1 MPDTESPSPPEIDG
15 APTGTTHVAA
25 VVHPPGRSKR
35 SLKDKQPDDATYRN
49 PLKAG
54 GRFTSKGSNAAG
66 TLGCLLWDKKNH
78 EVGFALT
85 AQHVVQPPDIRT
97 VERNKTKLGQPKG
110 TDGSSG
116 YGNDIIGVWVE
127 GQKVMNAAGTFADR
141 DEAIVKLAPGMK
153 WAPEI
158 VGLGPIS
165 GMHALTM
172 DETKGGTYPVHKRGA
187 LSDVTGGVIMTYV
200 TNAATEP
207 DPDKQHSLLIIR
219 SNPDS
224 NGLPGV
230 FATEGDSGSA
240 IVNDANEVVALLHH
254 VAEDTGLVH
263 CTPIEQILGRFA
275 KKGFD
280 LEVAHPVPGHPP
292 IFTVPGGA
300 KIALPP
306 EVVAQFAADPGMRKG
321 FRGEGDQAPAGR
333 SWFTDVP
340 PPAGTFD
347 RVRDDLSRSAGGR
360 LLVAFMERHG
370 AELMRLPRQD
380 QRFRLA
386 FHRGGGSMLTQLWLR
401 MLLHPEQTLPA
412 TLSGVPLMTCVDR
425 ILAELRRCASP
436 EALADL
442 AEVRAAIPD
451 LAGLSYQGILDAL
464 ADGSDRAEGAGH

>member
-1 MPDTESPSPPEIDG
+1 MPDTEPGPR
-15 APTGTTHVAA
+15 A
-25 VVHPPGRSKR
+25 VTAPPGAIKR
-35 SLKDKQPDDATYRN
+35 LLKDKKPDDQRPR
-49 PLKAG
+49 PLVG
-54 GRFTSKGSNAAG
+54 GVRLTSKGSDYAG
-66 TLGCLLWDKKNH
+66 TFGCLLWDPKKVD
-78 EVGFALT
+78 VGFALT
-85 AQHVVQPPDIRT
+85 AQHVVQPPDIRS
-97 VERNKTKLGQPKG
+97 VEKNKTRLGQPKG

-116 YGNDIIGVWVE
+116 YGNDIIGVWAD
-127 GQKVMNAAGTFADR
+127 GQKVLNAAGTFADR
-141 DEAIVKLAPGMK
+141 DEAVIRLANGMK
-153 WAPEI
+153 WKPEI
-158 VGLGPIS
+158 VGIGTIA
-165 GMHALTM
+165 GMHPLTP
-172 DETKGGTYPVHKRGA
+172 EEGRSGTYPVKKRGA
-187 LSDVTGGVIMTYV
+187 LSPLTGGVITTYV

-207 DPDKQHSLLIIR
+207 DPDKQRGLIIVR

-224 NGLPGV
+224 DGQPGV
-230 FATEGDSGSA
+230 FATEGDSGSV

-254 VAEDTGLVH
+254 VAEDSGLVH
-263 CTPIEQILGRFA
+263 CTPIEQVLARFA
-275 KKGFD
+275 KRGLD
-280 LEVAHPVPGHPP
+280 LEVAHPVAGHGPV
-292 IFTVPGGA
+292 FTVPGGA

-306 EVVAQFAADPGMRKG
+306 EVVAQFAADPAMRAG
-321 FRGEGDQAPAGR
+321 FRGDGDQAPVGR

-412 TLSGVPLMTCVDR
+412 TLTGVPLMTCVDR

-464 ADGSDRAEGAGH
+464 ADDSDRTEGAGH